1 MEKKIFLIGL
11 NLYSIFLSL
20 KIKSD
25 FKNLDVRIIEG
36 SSKFLGSY
44 KSLKLG
50 RYKVNPGFHTF
61 EDVRSNSLI
70 NFLKKTTKFYKI
82 KKTRG
87 MIINKSLISCQDNI
101 KSWPKDIIQKFK
113 ISEKNICYKNKKTDL
128 NRFEKKYINYLKD
141 CFSDNRTSFNDAI
154 DLSYPW
160 FFPPNYKEN
169 SKDEGFIFTQK
180 IRDKK
185 IDHKY
190 VFPKGAL
197 FENISKGLKELL
209 KKNGIK
215 VVLKK
220 PVKFVKKNKKIIF
233 DGYELLNNSKDLKI
247 ICIPVQPLNNSIISF
262 KKNKMKQLI
271 PIRFYTGLIK
281 VKNFIKSDLDKFM
294 EIIIASK
301 SAIGLKRISLYSDL
315 LKINTKIYQI
325 EFLENLKETNIQNQI
340 DNILIFLSKFIKFKK
355 LKNSKGKI
363 ELIDY
368 CFVRNIFRPK
378 VKVLDLVRNNTIKFF
393 DNQNNIIFP
402 RQILW
407 PINSNKHFNFAN
419 EDYKKLIKKHI
430 NN

>member
-1 MEKKIFLIGL
+1 
-11 NLYSIFLSL
+11 
-20 KIKSD
+20 
-25 FKNLDVRIIEG
+25 
-36 SSKFLGSY
+36 
-44 KSLKLG
+44 
-50 RYKVNPGFHTF
+50 
-61 EDVRSNSLI
+61 
-70 NFLKKTTKFYKI
+70 
-82 KKTRG
+82 
-87 MIINKSLISCQDNI
+87 
-101 KSWPKDIIQKFK
+101 
-113 ISEKNICYKNKKTDL
+113 
-128 NRFEKKYINYLKD
+128 
-141 CFSDNRTSFNDAI
+141 
-154 DLSYPW
+154 
-160 FFPPNYKEN
+160 
-169 SKDEGFIFTQK
+169 
-180 IRDKK
+180 
-185 IDHKY
+185 
-190 VFPKGAL
+190 
-197 FENISKGLKELL
+197 
-209 KKNGIK
+209 
-215 VVLKK
+215 
-220 PVKFVKKNKKIIF
+220 
-233 DGYELLNNSKDLKI
+233 
-247 ICIPVQPLNNSIISF
+247 
-262 KKNKMKQLI
+262 MKQLI